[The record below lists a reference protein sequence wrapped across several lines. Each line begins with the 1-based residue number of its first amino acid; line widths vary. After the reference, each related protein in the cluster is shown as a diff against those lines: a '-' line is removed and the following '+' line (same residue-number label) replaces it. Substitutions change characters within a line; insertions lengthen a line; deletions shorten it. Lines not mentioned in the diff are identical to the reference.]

1 MMPVN
6 FFAPE
11 FEVVRDNARCTV
23 CRICERQC
31 ANSVHVFEPETG
43 RMTADNAR
51 CVACH
56 RCVALCPAGALK
68 IVKSDHTFRP
78 NANWTDDSIQ
88 QIYRQSETGGVL
100 LSSMGTPQAYPVYW
114 DKLLLNASQVT
125 NPPIDPLRGNRL
137 MLRLSLIHISEP
149 TRH

>member
-31 ANSVHVFEPETG
+31 ANSVHAFEPETG

-68 IVKSDHTFRP
+68 IVKSDHTFFL
-78 NANWTDDSIQ
+78 T
-88 QIYRQSETGGVL
+88 RQPSPTL
-100 LSSMGTPQAYPVYW
+100 
-114 DKLLLNASQVT
+114 
-125 NPPIDPLRGNRL
+125 
-137 MLRLSLIHISEP
+137 ISEALNETKP
-149 TRH
+149 DIIFAVPSHHIFLK